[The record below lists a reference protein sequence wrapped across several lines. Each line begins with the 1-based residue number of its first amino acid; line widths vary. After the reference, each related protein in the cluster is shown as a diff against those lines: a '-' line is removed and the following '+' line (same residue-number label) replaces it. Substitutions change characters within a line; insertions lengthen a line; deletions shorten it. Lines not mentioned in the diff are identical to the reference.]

1 MGNIYLKSLLLFKMD
16 LFIGVPLHKMIS
28 LLLKKNLQFCVIVG
42 EKKQKEDWEPSME
55 KPGGVNI
62 ILFFSVGYNRK
73 ILVVQ

>member
-42 EKKQKEDWEPSME
+42 EKKTERRLGTLHGKTWRS
-55 KPGGVNI
+55 KHN
-62 ILFFSVGYNRK
+62 SVFLCG
-73 ILVVQ
+73 I